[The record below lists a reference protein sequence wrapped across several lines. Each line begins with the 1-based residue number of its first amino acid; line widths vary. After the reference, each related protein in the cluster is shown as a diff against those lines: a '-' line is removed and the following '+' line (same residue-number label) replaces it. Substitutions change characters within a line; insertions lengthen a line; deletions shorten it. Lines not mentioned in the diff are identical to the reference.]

1 MQRIVSEPVKRFH
14 DRARAGKLS
23 SVRGLFWCAMQR
35 IVSEPV
41 KRFHDRARAGKL
53 SSVRGLFWCAMQRIV
68 HQKSRSTE
76 LNLALVAD

>member
-23 SVRGLFWCAMQR
+23 SERSNQKQVNLAFGE
-35 IVSEPV
+35 VSSQ
-41 KRFHDRARAGKL
+41 KR
-53 SSVRGLFWCAMQRIV
+53 CAMQRIV